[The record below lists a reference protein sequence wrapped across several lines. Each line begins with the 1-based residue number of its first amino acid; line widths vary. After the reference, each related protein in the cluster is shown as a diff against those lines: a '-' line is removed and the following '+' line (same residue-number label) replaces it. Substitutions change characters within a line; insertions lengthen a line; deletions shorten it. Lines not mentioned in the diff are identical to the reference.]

1 MSERLLLVAPGL
13 TESALRALRVAVR
26 DWDVRVVAAGAVS
39 GQFRQLSLERPLPWR
54 LRRYRSQLSLVERI
68 PVADQLFEDELAV
81 EDAAALLLLRRH
93 RGGDASAASELFAV
107 WFNRALAYARIWL
120 GDPAAAQRTAL
131 IALRDVLASASVDGQ
146 RAGFRALL
154 VVRLHAAA
162 GAPAY
167 EPPPMRRRPLRDD
180 EQILSNLAK
189 LSAEDV
195 CLVLGQVSADNR
207 RLLALLHVLKL
218 EPGIAGGL
226 LGFKDVRGAERAAL
240 RELRLAVERYGR
252 SGASDRL
259 ASHSFGIY
267 SPVVRSRWAA
277 LPARI

>member
-1 MSERLLLVAPGL
+1 MSER
-13 TESALRALRVAVR
+13 T
-26 DWDVRVVAAGAVS
+26 
-39 GQFRQLSLERPLPWR
+39 LSLPWR
-54 LRRYRSQLSLVERI
+54 LLLYRSQPRLVE
-68 PVADQLFEDELAV
+68 PLSTDQPADDDNQPFDDLAA
-81 EDAAALLLLRRH
+81 EDAAALSLLRRH
-93 RGGDASAASELFAV
+93 RAGDVSAAPELFAA
-107 WFNRALAYARIWL
+107 WFSRALAYASIWL
-120 GDPAAAQRTAL
+120 RDPAAAQRTAVV
-131 IALRDVLASASVDGQ
+131 ALRDVLASASVDAH

-154 VVRLHAAA
+154 VARLHAAA

-167 EPPPMRRRPLRDD
+167 EPPPMRPRPLRDD

-195 CLVLGQVSADNR
+195 FLLLGQMGAENR
-207 RLLALLHVLKL
+207 RLLALLHVMKL
-218 EPGIAGGL
+218 DPGVAGAL
-226 LGFKDVRGAERAAL
+226 LGCADVQVAERAAL